1 MLCFFFAGQ
10 KRGISDGKAKK
21 PLRGLEEA
29 EGRAKRAS
37 LTASNEQC
45 SRACRDQRT
54 ARWAIRRKLPEQMP
68 TRGADVE
75 FRNLNCGAAWTTP
88 RKRSSECSTA
98 AGKRIK
104 WTRNFN

>member
-54 ARWAIRRKLPEQMP
+54 ARWAIRRELPEQMP

-75 FRNLNCGAAWTTP
+75 SEARQFSGKAGPLRN
-88 RKRSSECSTA
+88 SSNQRAEIV
-98 AGKRIK
+98 R
-104 WTRNFN
+104 